1 MNEAL
6 EAVIKINE
14 ELITDNEWMEGHEFD
29 MFLIYQDVGFGM
41 GRITYLGNI
50 IWNEQD
56 DDREFIEETNKYINM
71 YCHLKLKMDEFKNAI
86 NSVKF

>member
-71 YCHLKLKMDEFKNAI
+71 YCHLKLKMDEFRNAI

>member
-29 MFLIYQDVGFGM
+29 MFLIYQDTGFGT
-41 GRITYLGNI
+41 GRITCLGNT
-50 IWNEQD
+50 IWSEQD
-56 DDREFIEETNKYINM
+56 DGREFFEDTNEYMDM
-71 YCHLKLKMDEFKNAI
+71 YCYLKLKMADVKDFVVNAQ
-86 NSVKF
+86 F

>member
-1 MNEAL
+1 MKEAL

-29 MFLIYQDVGFGM
+29 MFLIYQYTGFGM

-50 IWNEQD
+50 IWSEQD
-56 DDREFIEETNKYINM
+56 DEREFIEETNEYIDM
-71 YCHLKLKMDEFKNAI
+71 YCYLKLKMAEMKDFVL
-86 NSVKF
+86 STKF

>member
-1 MNEAL
+1 MSGAL

-29 MFLIYQDVGFGM
+29 MFLIYQDTGFGM

-56 DDREFIEETNKYINM
+56 DEREFIEATNKYISM
-71 YCHLKLKMDEFKNAI
+71 YCYLKMRMLEMKSFVRLAE
-86 NSVKF
+86 S